1 MANDFKVKDFLGGI
15 SPLVT
20 EDAIQWVCAKRRIEP
35 DASMY
40 ILDER
45 ESDLAEATMYY
56 WLSNLPVGG
65 SVRKVAD
72 GNWSKSEGGWQ
83 VSNANIAEWL
93 RKYRAIF
100 GKWDEEPLVKS
111 KITIINF

>member
-1 MANDFKVKDFLGGI
+1 MTDELTIKDFLMGI

-20 EDAIQWVCAKRRIEP
+20 ESAVKWVCAKRGIET
-35 DASMY
+35 DAYMAE
-40 ILDER
+40 LGER
-45 ESDLAEATMYY
+45 DSDLAEGMTYY

-65 SVRKVAD
+65 ATRKVAD

-100 GKWDEEPLVKS
+100 AKWDEEPIVKS
-111 KITIINF
+111 TIRIINF